1 MLTLYFHIFQGSFE
15 VLNAILQAS
24 THVKIVTT
32 IVLQYAPL
40 SVKVLNIL
48 LVVELLIYSK
58 KYSLQQNK
66 SYSSI
71 LQSMIITS
79 PIRFDITMANLEN
92 YGYIAKTLIQRC
104 INFVQCCIDVVLT
117 SGTVENLTSDFV
129 SF

>member
-1 MLTLYFHIFQGSFE
+1 M
-15 VLNAILQAS
+15 NAILQAS

-79 PIRFDITMANLEN
+79 PIRFDITIANLEN